1 MAYIRFQ
8 SNFNSPW
15 IFNLSSFLKDVP
27 GGCAPLIFTA
37 NTEFDVVFSIEKKK
51 KQVGNKVIDLMT
63 AETCSSTGH
72 QYKILQ
78 PDVHDHRVAS
88 V

>member
-27 GGCAPLIFTA
+27 GGCAQLIFTA
-37 NTEFDVVFSIEKKK
+37 TTEFDVVASTEKKRSK
-51 KQVGNKVIDLMT
+51 LVTKLLI
-63 AETCSSTGH
+63 
-72 QYKILQ
+72 
-78 PDVHDHRVAS
+78 
-88 V
+88 